1 MDLLGTVVASESAE
15 SVLGVALMP
24 NDAGAVIVT
33 RKHHVAIQNVNAI
46 DETKRK
52 KKKKKKKKSQLSVLT
67 CFFFFF
73 LKVND
78 RTATCSW
85 SVSPKSQISLPCVLH
100 ERSLSS
106 SSTSSSSTALL
117 LTCVGAR
124 ATTVVAWKADDT
136 EMKFVHRVEVSEP
149 VFALFPVANSLD
161 TIVVFESGSVAVLD
175 AHFQLSHGTIERDA
189 PPHWSR
195 LVQDQAGRVLLTL
208 HRANDLVRLSVFAVR
223 ARDADDSGPAAA
235 AGSVS
240 VELMCE
246 HTFSSALPIV
256 SFAFEL
262 EQRTMAFVTAAGACF
277 IYRFS
282 SVAAL
287 LRASA
292 TTLELTDLVGEPRFV
307 HSWQVACYDVD
318 APPPPTA
325 AAAAAAAAATA
336 GATTTP
342 PSARRSRRNKREK
355 LSSSGAT
362 QAPIAESGASVAPI
376 QAALINPTALLL
388 IGKAKDE
395 SHCLLSLWST
405 EYGALLLSS
414 IVASAVNEK
423 GVTAP
428 MISNTRRS
436 VVALVDVGLARDA
449 DEQPDDGHVLHCSI
463 LSSRI
468 RLVDMLMSAERTTA
482 AVVEHEKRAW
492 SGAPPVVDLTAML
505 GAAVEHKSYRLEHLA
520 SDKQHAAHEQTL
532 LGRLRAARDEA
543 AALRVCQELLANAP
557 SPQGCVAVSS
567 ETALLAASVCIE
579 NRWRKPL
586 ACVVR
591 TRALSAAACDGVLAL
606 ALDDEQEHEKAR
618 LDLLAAC
625 LECQADIGGRDVVRL
640 LKFALAATPSQA
652 LVERVLGGA
661 RASPAEAIG
670 WFVDRILLID
680 VDRAALH
687 RHLVALD
694 AYTCERLLSHLR
706 RRLTCLSATLGDD
719 ALSMQRL
726 AATSAATAMALDVDA
741 ATETHE
747 RTPAKRQRARA
758 PSVLASRVLPLD
770 TAILWLEA
778 LLDARAHTLARRSQA
793 VEELQRVQQGAAARA
808 GHLRR
813 AGAGQG
819 LSV

>member
-1 MDLLGTVVASESAE
+1 
-15 SVLGVALMP
+15 
-24 NDAGAVIVT
+24 
-33 RKHHVAIQNVNAI
+33 
-46 DETKRK
+46 
-52 KKKKKKKKSQLSVLT
+52 
-67 CFFFFF
+67 
-73 LKVND
+73 
-78 RTATCSW
+78 
-85 SVSPKSQISLPCVLH
+85 
-100 ERSLSS
+100 
-106 SSTSSSSTALL
+106 
-117 LTCVGAR
+117 
-124 ATTVVAWKADDT
+124 
-136 EMKFVHRVEVSEP
+136 MKFVHRVEVSEP
-149 VFALFPVANSLD
+149 VFALIPVANSLD

-175 AHFQLSHGTIERDA
+175 AQFQLSHGTIERDA
-189 PPHWSR
+189 PPHWCR

-208 HRANDLVRLSVFAVR
+208 HRVNDLVHLSVFAVR

-246 HTFSSALPIV
+246 HTFASALPII

-262 EQRTMAFVTAAGACF
+262 EQRTMVFVTAAGACF
-277 IYRFS
+277 VYRFS

-287 LRASA
+287 LRASS
-292 TTLELTDLVGEPRFV
+292 TTLELTGAIGEPRFV

-318 APPPPTA
+318 TTA
-325 AAAAAAAAATA
+325 
-336 GATTTP
+336 TP
-342 PSARRSRRNKREK
+342 SQPSSAVRRSRRNKRDK
-355 LSSSGAT
+355 LSSSSGST

-376 QAALINPTALLL
+376 QATLINPTALLL

-414 IVASAVNEK
+414 IVASSVNEK
-423 GVTAP
+423 GVTPP
-428 MISNTRRS
+428 MVSNSRRS
-436 VVALVDVGLARDA
+436 VVALIDVGLSRDA
-449 DEQPDDGHVLHCSI
+449 DEQPDDGHVLHCAVF
-463 LSSRI
+463 SSRI

-492 SGAPPVVDLTAML
+492 SGAPPVVDLSAML
-505 GAAVEHKSYRLEHLA
+505 SVAVEHKSYRLEHLA
-520 SDKQHAAHEQTL
+520 SDTQHAAHEQSL

-543 AALRVCQELLANAP
+543 AALRVCQELIANVP
-557 SPQGCVAVSS
+557 SPQGSVSVSS

-606 ALDDEQEHEKAR
+606 ALDDDEHEKAR

-625 LECQADIGGRDVVRL
+625 LECQADIGGRDIVRL
-640 LKFALAATPSQA
+640 LKFALTSTPSDA
-652 LVERVLGGA
+652 LIERILGGA
-661 RASPAEAIG
+661 SASPAEAIG

-694 AYTCERLLSHLR
+694 AFTCERLLSHLR

-719 ALSMQRL
+719 VLTTQRL
-726 AATSAATAMALDVDA
+726 AAASTMAVDGDSQADSATN
-741 ATETHE
+741 E
-747 RTPAKRQRARA
+747 RASSLKRQRRA
-758 PSVLASRVLPLD
+758 PSPLASRTLPLA
-770 TAILWLEA
+770 TAIQWLEA

-793 VEELQRVQQGAAARA
+793 VEELQRVQQLLQHELGICDALAPAKGYLFEILNTRALRKARA
-808 GHLRR
+808 VDETPSYCIEVLT
-813 AGAGQG
+813 
-819 LSV
+819 L